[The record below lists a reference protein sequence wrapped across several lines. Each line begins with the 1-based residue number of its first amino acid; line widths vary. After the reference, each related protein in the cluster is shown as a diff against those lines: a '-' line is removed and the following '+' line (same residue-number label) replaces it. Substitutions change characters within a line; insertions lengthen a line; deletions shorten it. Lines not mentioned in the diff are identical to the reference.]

1 MKLDNKTIYYDYQTK
16 NKSFLKVCKILKDEG
31 IVNFAFPLM
40 TYDKDLI
47 GIDPYSDEVKNNIRL
62 QLKITNEVANN
73 MWYFLRE
80 VVRVPNPGA
89 SIPFGLH
96 RGNLAMLF
104 CLNCNFNTYVEL
116 PRQHYKTYS
125 AVVYYAWVNMYKAR
139 NYNMIFT
146 HKAYADT
153 VENLRR
159 LKQLLDPDN
168 GCLPEYLLAP
178 LGKNDK
184 NNENEFIIASN
195 NNRIKVV
202 GPANDTAGA
211 DKAGRG
217 STVPLIWLDEI
228 AFLKYNETMMG
239 AMVPAFSTASAAARE
254 NGTPYSILLTTT
266 PSSLDIPEGKFV
278 HDTLI
283 EQAMDFDEKMYDYY
297 FERGLDWLAEF
308 VSNNS
313 NNYFVVVKFSYKQ
326 LGKSD
331 AWLQE
336 QLRKMNNNMTLV
348 KRELLLEWTY
358 SSDDSLLDE
367 ETLNTIAKYAD
378 RDYVAKLLILD
389 KYMLYYIRQP
399 SNIFKKNY
407 VISMDIAG
415 GLGRD
420 KTAITIIDPKDN
432 LPTAVMYSNKMTV
445 VDLVD
450 VTCELLDRY
459 FPMGIVVPELNYSG
473 NTFMELMLK
482 KGKYNSN
489 LFYTIKETKAERI
502 IQEDR
507 DIFAKAKKKYVRKE
521 KRVYGINTTAAT
533 RKIMVEDILF
543 NLINNKPESFNN
555 RDIFKE
561 LKTLERKKTG
571 KIEHS
576 DSGHDDILM
585 SYLIGLFAILFE
597 QKSMKRFLTNIYDDE
612 DIFDV
617 PEEELEARKNKS
629 NMIARINSQIQDNKM
644 DGLTKVLH
652 DEGFFTDR
660 PKTLEEEIIGQKAAR
675 NSKHK
680 SINRFRNLLK

>member
-47 GIDPYSDEVKNNIRL
+47 GIDPYSDEVKNDIRL

-297 FERGLDWLAEF
+297 FERGLEWLADF
-308 VSNNS
+308 VANNS

-326 LGKSD
+326 LGKSE
-331 AWLQE
+331 AWLKE

-367 ETLNTIAKYAD
+367 ETLNTIAQYAD
-378 RDYVAKLLILD
+378 RDYVSKLLILD

-420 KTAITIIDPKDN
+420 KTAITVIDPKDN

-445 VDLVD
+445 VDLVE

-629 NMIARINSQIQDNKM
+629 NMITRINSQIQDNKM
-644 DGLTKVLH
+644 TGLTKVLH
-652 DEGFFTDR
+652 EEGFFTDR
-660 PKTLEEEIIGQKAAR
+660 PKTLEDEIKEQKAAR

>member
-629 NMIARINSQIQDNKM
+629 NMIARINNQIQDNKM

-660 PKTLEEEIIGQKAAR
+660 PKTLEEEIIEQKAAR

>member
-297 FERGLDWLAEF
+297 FERGLEWLADF
-308 VSNNS
+308 VANNS

-326 LGKSD
+326 LGKSE

-367 ETLNTIAKYAD
+367 ETLNKIAQYAD
-378 RDYVAKLLILD
+378 RDYVSKLLILD

-445 VDLVD
+445 VDLVE

-482 KGKYNSN
+482 KGKYNSK

-629 NMIARINSQIQDNKM
+629 NMITRINSQIQDNKM
-644 DGLTKVLH
+644 TGLTKILH
-652 DEGFFTDR
+652 EEGFFTDR
-660 PKTLEEEIIGQKAAR
+660 PKTLEDEIKEQKAAR

>member
-507 DIFAKAKKKYVRKE
+507 DIFAKAKKKYIRKE

-629 NMIARINSQIQDNKM
+629 NMITRINSQIQDNKM

-660 PKTLEEEIIGQKAAR
+660 PKTLEEEIIEQKAAR
-675 NSKHK
+675 NSKNK

>member
-660 PKTLEEEIIGQKAAR
+660 PKTLEEEIIEQKAAR
-675 NSKHK
+675 NSKYK

>member
-297 FERGLDWLAEF
+297 FERGLDWLADF
-308 VSNNS
+308 VANNS

-326 LGKSD
+326 LGKSE

-367 ETLNTIAKYAD
+367 ETLNKIAQYAD
-378 RDYVAKLLILD
+378 RDYVSKLLILD

-420 KTAITIIDPKDN
+420 KTAITVIDPKDN

-445 VDLVD
+445 VDLVE

-629 NMIARINSQIQDNKM
+629 NMITRINSQIQDNKM
-644 DGLTKVLH
+644 AGLTKILH
-652 DEGFFTDR
+652 EEGFFTDR
-660 PKTLEEEIIGQKAAR
+660 PKTLEDEIKEQKAAR

>member
-367 ETLNTIAKYAD
+367 ETLNTIAQYAD

-629 NMIARINSQIQDNKM
+629 NMITRINSQIQDNKM
-644 DGLTKVLH
+644 TGLTKILH
-652 DEGFFTDR
+652 EEGFFTDR
-660 PKTLEEEIIGQKAAR
+660 PKTLEDEIKEQKAAR

>member
-297 FERGLDWLAEF
+297 FERGLEWLADF
-308 VSNNS
+308 VANNS

-326 LGKSD
+326 LGKSE

-367 ETLNTIAKYAD
+367 ETLNKIAQYAD
-378 RDYVAKLLILD
+378 RDYVSKLLILD

-420 KTAITIIDPKDN
+420 KTAITVIDPKDN

-445 VDLVD
+445 VDLVE

-507 DIFAKAKKKYVRKE
+507 DIFAKARKKYVRKE

-629 NMIARINSQIQDNKM
+629 NMITRINSQIQDNKM
-644 DGLTKVLH
+644 TGLTKILH
-652 DEGFFTDR
+652 EEGFFTDR
-660 PKTLEEEIIGQKAAR
+660 PKTLEDEIKEQKAAR

>member
-202 GPANDTAGA
+202 GPANDSAGA

-507 DIFAKAKKKYVRKE
+507 DIFAKAKKKYIRKE

-629 NMIARINSQIQDNKM
+629 NMITRINSQIQDNKM

-660 PKTLEEEIIGQKAAR
+660 PKTLEEEIIEQKATR
-675 NSKHK
+675 NSKNK

>member
-62 QLKITNEVANN
+62 QLKIKNEVANN

-96 RGNLAMLF
+96 SGNLAMLF

-202 GPANDTAGA
+202 GPANDSAGA

-367 ETLNTIAKYAD
+367 ETLNTIAQYAD

-597 QKSMKRFLTNIYDDE
+597 QKSMKRFLINIYDDE

-660 PKTLEEEIIGQKAAR
+660 PKTLEEEIIEQKASR

>member
-202 GPANDTAGA
+202 GPANDSAGA

-660 PKTLEEEIIGQKAAR
+660 PKTLEEEIIEQKASR

>member
-297 FERGLDWLAEF
+297 FERGLEWLADF
-308 VSNNS
+308 VANNS

-326 LGKSD
+326 LGKSE

-367 ETLNTIAKYAD
+367 ETLNKIAQYAD
-378 RDYVAKLLILD
+378 RDYVSKLLILD

-420 KTAITIIDPKDN
+420 KTAITVIDPKDN

-445 VDLVD
+445 VDLVE

-629 NMIARINSQIQDNKM
+629 NMITRINSQIQDNKM
-644 DGLTKVLH
+644 TGLTKILH
-652 DEGFFTDR
+652 EEGFFTDR
-660 PKTLEEEIIGQKAAR
+660 PKTLEDEIKEQKAAR

>member
-202 GPANDTAGA
+202 GPANDSAGA

-367 ETLNTIAKYAD
+367 ETLNTIAQYAD

-507 DIFAKAKKKYVRKE
+507 DIFAKAKKKYIRKE

-629 NMIARINSQIQDNKM
+629 NMITRINSQIQDNKM

-660 PKTLEEEIIGQKAAR
+660 PKTLEEEIIEQKADR
-675 NSKHK
+675 NSKNK

>member
-297 FERGLDWLAEF
+297 FERGLEWLADF
-308 VSNNS
+308 VANNS

-326 LGKSD
+326 LGKSE

-367 ETLNTIAKYAD
+367 ETLNKIAQYAD
-378 RDYVAKLLILD
+378 RDYVSKLLILD

-420 KTAITIIDPKDN
+420 KTAITVIDPKDN

-445 VDLVD
+445 VDLVE

-660 PKTLEEEIIGQKAAR
+660 PKTLEEEIIEQKASR

>member
-62 QLKITNEVANN
+62 QLKIKNEVANN

-202 GPANDTAGA
+202 GPANDSAGA

-367 ETLNTIAKYAD
+367 ETLNTIAQYAD

-597 QKSMKRFLTNIYDDE
+597 QKSMKRFLINIYDDE

-660 PKTLEEEIIGQKAAR
+660 PKTLEEEIIEQKASR

>member
-507 DIFAKAKKKYVRKE
+507 DIFAKAKKKYIRKE
-521 KRVYGINTTAAT
+521 KRVY
-533 RKIMVEDILF
+533 
-543 NLINNKPESFNN
+543 
-555 RDIFKE
+555 
-561 LKTLERKKTG
+561 
-571 KIEHS
+571 
-576 DSGHDDILM
+576 
-585 SYLIGLFAILFE
+585 
-597 QKSMKRFLTNIYDDE
+597 
-612 DIFDV
+612 
-617 PEEELEARKNKS
+617 
-629 NMIARINSQIQDNKM
+629 
-644 DGLTKVLH
+644 
-652 DEGFFTDR
+652 
-660 PKTLEEEIIGQKAAR
+660 
-675 NSKHK
+675 
-680 SINRFRNLLK
+680 

>member
-660 PKTLEEEIIGQKAAR
+660 PKTLEEEIIEQKATR

>member
-202 GPANDTAGA
+202 GPANDSAGA

-367 ETLNTIAKYAD
+367 ETLNTIAQYAD

-660 PKTLEEEIIGQKAAR
+660 PKTLEEEIIEQKAAR
-675 NSKHK
+675 NSKNK

>member
-1 MKLDNKTIYYDYQTK
+1 MKLDNKTIYYDYQTN

-297 FERGLDWLAEF
+297 FERGLEWLADF
-308 VSNNS
+308 VANNS

-326 LGKSD
+326 LGKSE

-367 ETLNTIAKYAD
+367 ETLNKIAQYAD
-378 RDYVAKLLILD
+378 RDYVSKLLILD

-420 KTAITIIDPKDN
+420 KTAITVIDPKDN

-445 VDLVD
+445 VDLVE

-507 DIFAKAKKKYVRKE
+507 DILAKAKKKYVRKE

-597 QKSMKRFLTNIYDDE
+597 QKSMKRFLTDIYDDE

-629 NMIARINSQIQDNKM
+629 NMITRINSQIQDNKM
-644 DGLTKVLH
+644 TGLTKILH
-652 DEGFFTDR
+652 EEGFFTDR
-660 PKTLEEEIIGQKAAR
+660 PKTLEDELREQKAAR

>member
-297 FERGLDWLAEF
+297 FERGLDWLADF
-308 VSNNS
+308 VANNS

-326 LGKSD
+326 LGKSE

-367 ETLNTIAKYAD
+367 ETLNKIAQYAD
-378 RDYVAKLLILD
+378 KDYVSKLLILD

-420 KTAITIIDPKDN
+420 KTAITVIDPKDN

-445 VDLVD
+445 VDLVE

-502 IQEDR
+502 IHEDR

-660 PKTLEEEIIGQKAAR
+660 PKTLEEEIIEQKAAR

>member
-297 FERGLDWLAEF
+297 FERGLEWLADF
-308 VSNNS
+308 VANNS

-326 LGKSD
+326 LGKSE

-367 ETLNTIAKYAD
+367 ETLNKIAQYAD
-378 RDYVAKLLILD
+378 RDYVSKLLILD

-420 KTAITIIDPKDN
+420 KTAITVIDPKDN

-445 VDLVD
+445 VDLVE

-459 FPMGIVVPELNYSG
+459 FPMGIIVPELNYSG

-629 NMIARINSQIQDNKM
+629 NMITRINSQIQDNKM
-644 DGLTKVLH
+644 TGLTKILH
-652 DEGFFTDR
+652 EEGFFTDK
-660 PKTLEEEIIGQKAAR
+660 PKTLEDEIKEQKAAR

>member
-297 FERGLDWLAEF
+297 FERGLEWLADF
-308 VSNNS
+308 VANNS

-326 LGKSD
+326 LGKSE

-367 ETLNTIAKYAD
+367 ETLNKIAQYAD
-378 RDYVAKLLILD
+378 RDYVSKLLILD

-420 KTAITIIDPKDN
+420 KTAITVIDPKDN

-445 VDLVD
+445 VDLVE

-459 FPMGIVVPELNYSG
+459 FPMGIIVPELNYSG

-629 NMIARINSQIQDNKM
+629 NMITRINSQIQDNKM
-644 DGLTKVLH
+644 TGLTKILH
-652 DEGFFTDR
+652 EEGFFTDR
-660 PKTLEEEIIGQKAAR
+660 PKTLEDEIKEQKAAR

>member
-202 GPANDTAGA
+202 GPANDSAGA

-660 PKTLEEEIIGQKAAR
+660 PKTLEKEIIEQKAAR

>member
-47 GIDPYSDEVKNNIRL
+47 GIDPYSDEVKNDIRL

-297 FERGLDWLAEF
+297 FERGLEWLADF
-308 VSNNS
+308 VANNS

-326 LGKSD
+326 LGKSE
-331 AWLQE
+331 AWLKE

-367 ETLNTIAKYAD
+367 ETLNTIAQYAD
-378 RDYVAKLLILD
+378 RDYVSKLLILD

-420 KTAITIIDPKDN
+420 KTAITVIDPKDN

-445 VDLVD
+445 VDLVE

-502 IQEDR
+502 VQEDR

-629 NMIARINSQIQDNKM
+629 NMITRINSQIQDNKM
-644 DGLTKVLH
+644 TGLTKILH
-652 DEGFFTDR
+652 EEGFFTDR
-660 PKTLEEEIIGQKAAR
+660 PKTLEDEIKERKAAR

>member
-202 GPANDTAGA
+202 GPANDSAGA

-367 ETLNTIAKYAD
+367 ETLNTIAQYAD

-660 PKTLEEEIIGQKAAR
+660 PKTLEEEIIEQKATR

>member
-297 FERGLDWLAEF
+297 FERGLEWLADF
-308 VSNNS
+308 VANNS

-326 LGKSD
+326 LGKSE

-367 ETLNTIAKYAD
+367 ETLNKIAQYAD
-378 RDYVAKLLILD
+378 RDYVSKLLILD
-389 KYMLYYIRQP
+389 KYMLYYMRQP

-420 KTAITIIDPKDN
+420 KTAITVIDPKDN

-445 VDLVD
+445 VDLVE

-629 NMIARINSQIQDNKM
+629 NMITRINSQIQDNKM
-644 DGLTKVLH
+644 TGLTKILH
-652 DEGFFTDR
+652 EEGFFTDR
-660 PKTLEEEIIGQKAAR
+660 PKTLEDEIKEQKAAR

>member
-1 MKLDNKTIYYDYQTK
+1 MKFDNKTIYYDYHTK

-31 IVNFAFPLM
+31 ITNFAFPLM
-40 TYDKDLI
+40 IYDKDLI
-47 GIDPYSDEVKNNIRL
+47 GIDPYSEEVKNNLSL
-62 QLKITNEVANN
+62 QLKIANEVANN
-73 MWYFLRE
+73 VWYFIRE

-96 RGNLAMLF
+96 RGNLAMIF
-104 CLNCNFNTYVEL
+104 CLNCNLNTYVEL

-159 LKQLLDPDN
+159 LKQLLDPEN

-211 DKAGRG
+211 DKSGRG

-228 AFLKYNETMMG
+228 AFLKYNWIMMG
-239 AMVPAFSTASAAARE
+239 AMIPAFSTASQAAKE

-266 PSSLDIPEGKFV
+266 PSSLDIEEGKFV
-278 HDTLI
+278 HNTLI
-283 EQAMDFDEKMYDYY
+283 DQAMNFDEKMYDYY
-297 FERGLDWLAEF
+297 FEKGLSWLQDYVEK
-308 VSNNS
+308 SS
-313 NNYFVVVKFSYKQ
+313 LNYFVVVKFSYKQ

-331 AWLQE
+331 KWLQE
-336 QLRKMNNNMTLV
+336 QLRKMNNDMTLV

-358 SSDDSLLDE
+358 SSDNSLLDE
-367 ETLNTIAKYAD
+367 ETLSNIAQFAD
-378 RDYVAKLLILD
+378 VDYVSKMLIKD
-389 KYMLYYIRQP
+389 RYTLYFIRQP

-407 VISMDIAG
+407 VISLDIAG

-420 KTAITIIDPKDN
+420 KTAITVIDPKDN
-432 LPTAVMYSNKMTV
+432 LPTAIMYSNTMTV

-450 VTCELLDRY
+450 VSCELLDKY
-459 FPMGIVVPELNYSG
+459 FPMGIIVPELNYSG
-473 NTFMELMLK
+473 HTYVELMLK

-489 LFYTIKETKAERI
+489 LFYTIKESKAERI
-502 IQEDR
+502 VQEDR
-507 DIFAKAKKKYVRKE
+507 DIMAKAKKKFVKKE
-521 KRVYGINTTAAT
+521 KRVYGINTTVAT

-617 PEEELEARKNKS
+617 PEEELEARKNKA
-629 NMIARINSQIQDNKM
+629 ARIGKINSQIQRSNST
-644 DGLTKVLH
+644 GLTRLLEE
-652 DEGFFTDR
+652 EGFFNHDA
-660 PKTLEEEIIGQKAAR
+660 KTIEDEIIESKKAKK
-675 NSKHK
+675 SKSG
-680 SINRFRNLLK
+680 SINRFRNLFN

>member
-660 PKTLEEEIIGQKAAR
+660 PKTLEEEIIEQKAAR
-675 NSKHK
+675 NSKNK

>member
-202 GPANDTAGA
+202 GPANDSAGA

-297 FERGLDWLAEF
+297 FERGLEWLADF
-308 VSNNS
+308 VANNS

-326 LGKSD
+326 LGKSE

-367 ETLNTIAKYAD
+367 ETLNKIAQYAD
-378 RDYVAKLLILD
+378 RDYVSKLLILD

-420 KTAITIIDPKDN
+420 KTAITVIDPKDN

-445 VDLVD
+445 VDLVE

-629 NMIARINSQIQDNKM
+629 NMITRINSQIQDNKM
-644 DGLTKVLH
+644 AGLTKILH
-652 DEGFFTDR
+652 EEGFFTDR
-660 PKTLEEEIIGQKAAR
+660 PKTLEDEIKEQKATR

>member
-297 FERGLDWLAEF
+297 FERGLEWLADF
-308 VSNNS
+308 VANNS

-326 LGKSD
+326 LGKSE
-331 AWLQE
+331 AWLHE

-367 ETLNTIAKYAD
+367 ETLNKIAQYAD
-378 RDYVAKLLILD
+378 RDYVSKLLILD

-420 KTAITIIDPKDN
+420 KTAITVIDPKDN

-445 VDLVD
+445 VDLVE

-629 NMIARINSQIQDNKM
+629 NMITRINSQIQDNKM
-644 DGLTKVLH
+644 TGLTKILH
-652 DEGFFTDR
+652 EEGFFTDR
-660 PKTLEEEIIGQKAAR
+660 PKTLEDEIKEQKAAR

>member
-1 MKLDNKTIYYDYQTK
+1 MVTLDNKTIYYDYHTK
-16 NKSFLKVCKILKDEG
+16 NKTFLKVCKILKDEG
-31 IVNFAFPLM
+31 INNFAFPLM
-40 TYDKDLI
+40 IYDKDLI
-47 GIDPYSDEVKNNIRL
+47 GVDPYSEEVKNNVTL
-62 QLKITNEVANN
+62 QLKVANEVANN
-73 MWYFLRE
+73 FWYFARE

-104 CLNCNFNTYVEL
+104 CLDCNLNTYVEL

-146 HKAYADT
+146 HKAYGDT

-202 GPANDTAGA
+202 GPANDVAGA
-211 DKAGRG
+211 DKSGRG

-228 AFLKYNETMMG
+228 AFLKYNWIMMG
-239 AMVPAFSTASAAARE
+239 AMIPAFSTASQAAKD

-266 PSSLDIPEGKFV
+266 PSSLDIEEGRYV
-278 HDTLI
+278 HDILI
-283 EQAMDFDEKMYDYY
+283 NQAMEFDEKMYDYY
-297 FERGLDWLAEF
+297 FEKGIDWLLDHVEK
-308 VSNNS
+308 NS
-313 NNYFVVVKFSYKQ
+313 MNYFVVVKFSYKQ
-326 LGKSD
+326 LGKSEK
-331 AWLQE
+331 WLQE
-336 QLRKMNNNMTLV
+336 QIRKLNNDMALV

-358 SSDDSLLDE
+358 SSDNSLLSE
-367 ETLNTIAKYAD
+367 ETLNNISVYAD
-378 RDYVAKLLILD
+378 KDYVSKTLIND
-389 KYMLYYIRQP
+389 RFNLYFTRHP
-399 SNIFKKNY
+399 SNVFKKNY
-407 VISMDIAG
+407 IISIDIGG

-432 LPTAVMYSNKMTV
+432 LPTALMYSNTMTV
-445 VDLVD
+445 TDLVD
-450 VTCELLDRY
+450 VVCELLDRF

-473 NTFMELMLK
+473 NTFADIMIK
-482 KGKYNSN
+482 KGKYTSN
-489 LFYTIKETKAERI
+489 MFYVIKKTKAEKI

-507 DIFAKAKKKYVRKE
+507 NIFATNKKKYVNKE
-521 KRVYGINTTAAT
+521 RRVYGITTTASV
-533 RKIMVEDILF
+533 RKVMMEDILF
-543 NLINNKPESFNN
+543 SLLDKTPEVFNN

-576 DSGHDDILM
+576 ESGHDDILM
-585 SYLIGLFAILFE
+585 SYLIGMYAILFE
-597 QKSMKRFLTNIYDDE
+597 QESMKRFLKNIYDDE
-612 DIFDV
+612 DIFDI
-617 PEEELEARKNKS
+617 PEEELNERKNKATKV
-629 NMIARINSQIQDNKM
+629 MRINNNIQASSSS
-644 DGLTKVLH
+644 GLTGLLEQ
-652 DEGFFTDR
+652 EGFFEKRMTI
-660 PKTLEEEIIGQKAAR
+660 EEEIIEEKKNKR
-675 NSKHK
+675 NNM
-680 SINRFRNLLK
+680 NRFRNLLR

>member
-297 FERGLDWLAEF
+297 FERGLEWLADF
-308 VSNNS
+308 VANNS

-326 LGKSD
+326 LGKSE

-367 ETLNTIAKYAD
+367 ETLNKIAQYAD
-378 RDYVAKLLILD
+378 RDYVSKLLILD

-420 KTAITIIDPKDN
+420 KTAITVIDPKDN

-445 VDLVD
+445 VDLVE

-507 DIFAKAKKKYVRKE
+507 DIFAKSKKKYVRKE

-533 RKIMVEDILF
+533 RKIMIEDILF

-629 NMIARINSQIQDNKM
+629 NMITRINSQIQDNKM
-644 DGLTKVLH
+644 TGLTKILH
-652 DEGFFTDR
+652 EEGFFTDR
-660 PKTLEEEIIGQKAAR
+660 PKTLEDEIKEQKAAR

>member
-297 FERGLDWLAEF
+297 FERGLEWLADF
-308 VSNNS
+308 VANNS

-326 LGKSD
+326 LGKSE

-367 ETLNTIAKYAD
+367 ETLNKIAQYAD
-378 RDYVAKLLILD
+378 RDYVSKLLILD

-420 KTAITIIDPKDN
+420 KTAITVIDPKDN

-445 VDLVD
+445 VDLVE

-459 FPMGIVVPELNYSG
+459 FPMGIVVPELNFSG

-507 DIFAKAKKKYVRKE
+507 DILAKAKKKYVRKE

-629 NMIARINSQIQDNKM
+629 NMITRINSQIQDNKM
-644 DGLTKVLH
+644 TGLTKILH
-652 DEGFFTDR
+652 EEGFFTDR
-660 PKTLEEEIIGQKAAR
+660 PKTLDDEIKEQKAAR

>member
-1 MKLDNKTIYYDYQTK
+1 MIIRQYI
-16 NKSFLKVCKILKDEG
+16 KVCKILKDEG

-297 FERGLDWLAEF
+297 FERGLEWLADF
-308 VSNNS
+308 VANNS

-326 LGKSD
+326 LGKSE

-367 ETLNTIAKYAD
+367 ETLNKIAQYAD
-378 RDYVAKLLILD
+378 RDYVSKLLILD

-420 KTAITIIDPKDN
+420 KTAITVIDPKDN

-445 VDLVD
+445 VDLVE

-612 DIFDV
+612 DIFDI

-629 NMIARINSQIQDNKM
+629 NMITRINSQIQDNKM
-644 DGLTKVLH
+644 TGLTKILH
-652 DEGFFTDR
+652 EEGFFTDR
-660 PKTLEEEIIGQKAAR
+660 PKTLEDEIKEQKAAR
-675 NSKHK
+675 NIKHK